1 MPVNPDDIRTLLQ
14 TAFPQADITV
24 SGEDGVHLHAS
35 VTAYEFDGLSRI
47 AQQRLV
53 YAALKGAMDGQNA
66 DLHALTLQ
74 TSAKSRDPQ

>member
-1 MPVNPDDIRTLLQ
+1 MPVNPNDIRTLLQ
-14 TAFPQADITV
+14 AAFPQADITI

-35 VTAYEFDGLSRI
+35 VTAYEFDGLSRV

-66 DLHALTLQ
+66 DLHALALQ

>member
-1 MPVNPDDIRTLLQ
+1 MPVNPNDIRTLLQ
-14 TAFPQADITV
+14 AAFPQADITV

-35 VTAYEFDGLSRI
+35 VTAYEFDGLSRV

-66 DLHALTLQ
+66 DLHAL
-74 TSAKSRDPQ
+74 